1 MDDATWAWEYL
12 YKDIVKSHLRSR
24 VVKIIH
30 IRAARFIHNI
40 KDSIAKVDVLDKAKW
55 QPTSYMYKKRM
66 ACIAYQAYY
75 NQAPDSINNLFI
87 KHHPQRALRD
97 NLKFQIQR
105 PNSNFRR
112 DSFSHRACNLW
123 NNLPVT
129 IKNKPSLS
137 LFKKALKNQPRVIN
151 TISFD
156 GIVGTNKD
164 IDVFIY

>member
-1 MDDATWAWEYL
+1 
-12 YKDIVKSHLRSR
+12 
-24 VVKIIH
+24 
-30 IRAARFIHNI
+30 
-40 KDSIAKVDVLDKAKW
+40 
-55 QPTSYMYKKRM
+55 M
-66 ACIAYQAYY
+66 ACIAYQAYYNQAPDSINNLFIKHHPQRALRDNLKFQIQRPYY

>member
-1 MDDATWAWEYL
+1 MLLALNILETIYFKGILPSITYSISVWGSSNSFQTLED
-12 YKDIVKSHLRSR
+12 
-24 VVKIIH
+24 IH

-55 QPTSYMYKKRM
+55 QPISYMCKKRM
-66 ACIAYQAYY
+66 ACIACQAYY

-87 KHHPQRALRD
+87 KHHPQRVLRD

-112 DSFSHRACNLW
+112 DSFSHRTCNLW

-137 LFKKALKNQPRVIN
+137 LF
-151 TISFD
+151 
-156 GIVGTNKD
+156 
-164 IDVFIY
+164 

>member
-1 MDDATWAWEYL
+1 
-12 YKDIVKSHLRSR
+12 
-24 VVKIIH
+24 
-30 IRAARFIHNI
+30 
-40 KDSIAKVDVLDKAKW
+40 
-55 QPTSYMYKKRM
+55 MYKKRM

-87 KHHPQRALRD
+87 KHHPQRVLRD

-137 LFKKALKNQPRVIN
+137 LFKKALKNQELLIQFRLMELLVPIKTLMYLYTRNVHI
-151 TISFD
+151 
-156 GIVGTNKD
+156 IV
-164 IDVFIY
+164 V

>member
-1 MDDATWAWEYL
+1 MLFLLQDC
-12 YKDIVKSHLRSR
+12 S
-24 VVKIIH
+24 
-30 IRAARFIHNI
+30 F
-40 KDSIAKVDVLDKAKW
+40 DSLGISSVAV
-55 QPTSYMYKKRM
+55 Y
-66 ACIAYQAYY
+66 
-75 NQAPDSINNLFI
+75 
-87 KHHPQRALRD
+87 
-97 NLKFQIQR
+97 
-105 PNSNFRR
+105 
-112 DSFSHRACNLW
+112 FSHRACNLW

>member
-1 MDDATWAWEYL
+1 MSQTVPVLISLSVGHVEPIKNTLIVYTICQFCICSKSDCGFGCAL
-12 YKDIVKSHLRSR
+12 DI
-24 VVKIIH
+24 
-30 IRAARFIHNI
+30 
-40 KDSIAKVDVLDKAKW
+40 
-55 QPTSYMYKKRM
+55 
-66 ACIAYQAYY
+66 
-75 NQAPDSINNLFI
+75 
-87 KHHPQRALRD
+87 
-97 NLKFQIQR
+97 
-105 PNSNFRR
+105 
-112 DSFSHRACNLW
+112 LW